1 LPQTSLE
8 ARVPKQFSRHD
19 ISPVCSTHKCHFSHQ
34 YQHYYYFHLHEH
46 STTKTTL
53 WDSGLYKAKMAMKRP
68 AMPPAEAMIGAL
80 LGAAAL
86 ELEAAA
92 EPAAVLVP
100 APEFE
105 EPVPDDL
112 EAPVAELAPDAA
124 EPVPVADAGLEAT
137 VPVVPE
143 AAPTV

>member
-1 LPQTSLE
+1 
-8 ARVPKQFSRHD
+8 
-19 ISPVCSTHKCHFSHQ
+19 
-34 YQHYYYFHLHEH
+34 
-46 STTKTTL
+46 
-53 WDSGLYKAKMAMKRP
+53 MKRP

-112 EAPVAELAPDAA
+112 EAPVPVAVLAPDAA

-137 VPVVPE
+137 VPVAPD
-143 AAPTV
+143 AAPTVWEVGK